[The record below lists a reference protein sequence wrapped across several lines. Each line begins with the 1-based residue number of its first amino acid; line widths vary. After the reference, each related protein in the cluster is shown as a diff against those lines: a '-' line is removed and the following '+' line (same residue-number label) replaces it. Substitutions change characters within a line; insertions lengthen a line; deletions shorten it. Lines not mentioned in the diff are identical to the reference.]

1 MKKQHTAILTTMTK
15 ETIIFFCAEL
25 EFPATTTMNDDDD
38 DERVQPHCQSFALLT
53 FVSV

>member
-15 ETIIFFCAEL
+15 ETPIIVRMEL

-38 DERVQPHCQSFALLT
+38 DERTVQPHC
-53 FVSV
+53 